1 MKRNEVSVSVSIK
14 KLPIYDVLGRQSG
27 YQRFIKTA
35 NFAENLM
42 ILNEVYFEESLTS
55 WMKPSDYTALANFI
69 NSNYEEIFCDF
80 PRSLILLKSL
90 SETGNYSI
98 TPHGDGKD
106 SILLLTA
113 N

>member
-1 MKRNEVSVSVSIK
+1 MKCNEVSVSIK

-35 NFAENLM
+35 NFAENLN
-42 ILNEVYFEESLTS
+42 ILNKVYFEESLTS

-80 PRSLILLKSL
+80 PGSLILLRTIST
-90 SETGNYSI
+90 TGDYSI

-106 SILLLTA
+106 LIILLTA
-113 N
+113 NN